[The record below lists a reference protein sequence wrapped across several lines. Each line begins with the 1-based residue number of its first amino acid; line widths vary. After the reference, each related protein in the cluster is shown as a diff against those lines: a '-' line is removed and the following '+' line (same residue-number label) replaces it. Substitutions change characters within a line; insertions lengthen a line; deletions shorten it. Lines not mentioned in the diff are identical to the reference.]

1 MADKKPTIVVKPGN
15 LEWTGTR
22 CQQHSANNVFPG
34 GKGLGREGEGL
45 GLGVEWRCLFGLL
58 WLRGAFSLLCF
69 LLPVVVV
76 SPWIFVIPA
85 ATLPAPAPVCPC
97 ALACAGDTV
106 ASCVPVLNSGAP
118 QFDAERACSVPYLL
132 RPPAKLMGC

>member
-1 MADKKPTIVVKPGN
+1 MLSGAVCLGCYV
-15 LEWTGTR
+15 
-22 CQQHSANNVFPG
+22 AAG
-34 GKGLGREGEGL
+34 GFQLAVLLAAGRRGLAVDL
-45 GLGVEWRCLFGLL
+45 V
-58 WLRGAFSLLCF
+58 
-69 LLPVVVV
+69 
-76 SPWIFVIPA
+76 VIPA

-106 ASCVPVLNSGAP
+106 ASCVPVLNSGPP